1 MVTRFNSSI
10 NRLENLSSSF
20 FRKLKPLCKAQR
32 AVSNES
38 WSLYWSIYIF
48 IIRQA
53 ILQSISSVL
62 IGYFSVG
69 ILQYGPLP
77 WKRSFLDIFFL
88 SPRLPQ
94 NSNEVKINE
103 RGKDICLEKALFN

>member
-1 MVTRFNSSI
+1 MVTRFSSSI

-77 WKRSFLDIFFL
+77 WKRSFLGIFFSL
-88 SPRLPQ
+88 LGSR
-94 NSNEVKINE
+94 KIQTAKTQE
-103 RGKDICLEKALFN
+103 DLKKGKVWSW